1 MTVPLSKQQINK
13 FKKRLLD
20 MRDELDALSD
30 ISAESRKPVELG
42 QTSIGRLSRMDAL
55 QGQAMQLETERRRD
69 IERQR
74 INAALER
81 IETGDYG
88 YCTVCDEDIALKRLE
103 NDPSAPNCIDC
114 QRYT

>member
-1 MTVPLSKQQINK
+1 MALTKKQITK
-13 FKKRLLD
+13 FRKRLLA
-20 MRDELDALSD
+20 MRDELDAISN
-30 ISAESRKPVELG
+30 ISAESRKPVELD

-55 QGQAMQLETERRRD
+55 QGQAMQLETERRRE

-74 INAALER
+74 IQAALER

-88 YCTVCDEDIALKRLE
+88 YCMICGEDIALKRLE

-114 QRYT
+114 QRHA